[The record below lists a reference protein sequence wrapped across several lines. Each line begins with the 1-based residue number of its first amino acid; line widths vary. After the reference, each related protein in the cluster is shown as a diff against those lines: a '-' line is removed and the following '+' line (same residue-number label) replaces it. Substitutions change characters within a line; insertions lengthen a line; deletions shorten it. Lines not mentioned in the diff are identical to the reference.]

1 VSASARQT
9 YAAELPS
16 DTGIARSLAQAFEEA
31 VATGGTTLVAL
42 PAPVAPAEVL
52 IAGKTGDAVAWQA
65 PGDFELAALGTADV
79 ITGHG
84 QQRFQSVEAAGSALL
99 GRVRSFGV
107 LGAAPAAARLF
118 GGFSFRASEPR
129 LDFWRPLGEA
139 RFVLPELS
147 YVSEG
152 GQARL
157 VIAVTPHNAEHRS
170 NREQLVE
177 AALAALSTMRRPW
190 EPPSSARQAAV
201 ARHEGSAEAWSEQ
214 VEAIRAEIGRGHLEK
229 VVLARRVSL
238 ELAAEPDAG
247 VVLGRLLQEAPQCT
261 RFLFR
266 HAGVSFLGAT
276 PELLAR
282 KQGADFETAA
292 VAGSMSAQ
300 DREGAVRLLES
311 LKDHA
316 EHAFVVREIVR
327 ALSPFVRDLEHT
339 AEPELY
345 ELRHVLHLRTRVR
358 ATLSGSAHLLDLVE
372 RLHPTPAVGG
382 VPTARALEWLFAHE
396 PDERGWY
403 AGPIG
408 WFDANGDGEMA
419 VALRS
424 GVLHGRTA
432 HLYSGSGIVERS
444 TPAAELIETRWKL
457 ASLLAALG
465 VAD

>member
-1 VSASARQT
+1 MNASAQKA
-9 YAAELPS
+9 YPAELPS
-16 DTGIARSLAQAFEEA
+16 DAGVARSLLQAVEEA
-31 VATGGTTLVAL
+31 AAAGGTALIAL
-42 PAPVAPAEVL
+42 PAPIAPAETL
-52 IAGKTGDAVAWQA
+52 IAGKSGDAVAWQA
-65 PGDFELAALGTADV
+65 PGDFELAALGTAEV
-79 ITGHG
+79 VTGHG
-84 QQRFQSVEAAGSALL
+84 HERFPSVVATGNALL
-99 GRVRSFGV
+99 GRVRSLGV
-107 LGAAPAAARLF
+107 LGAGRVAPRLF
-118 GGFSFRASEPR
+118 GGFSFRASEPQ
-129 LDFWRPLGEA
+129 LEFWRPLGEA

-147 YVSEG
+147 YVNESG
-152 GQARL
+152 AARL
-157 VIAVTPHNAEHRS
+157 VVAVTPHNAERRAD
-170 NREQLVE
+170 REQLVE
-177 AALAALSTMRRPW
+177 AAIASLASLRRPL
-190 EPPSSARQAAV
+190 EPVPSVRQAAV
-201 ARHEGSAEAWSEQ
+201 ARREGSPEAWSEQ

-229 VVLARRVSL
+229 VVLARRVSVEL
-238 ELAAEPDAG
+238 EAEPDAG
-247 VVLGRLLQEAPQCT
+247 AVLGRLLQEAPQCT

-266 HAGVSFLGAT
+266 HAGVAFIGAT

-282 KQGADFETAA
+282 KHGAAFETAA
-292 VAGSMSAQ
+292 VAGSMSAR
-300 DREGAVRLLES
+300 DREGATRLLES

-316 EHAFVVREIVR
+316 EHGFVVREIVR

-358 ATLSGSAHLLDLVE
+358 ATLSGSPHLLDVVE

-382 VPTARALEWLFAHE
+382 VPTARALEWLFSHE

-444 TPAAELIETRWKL
+444 VPAAELTETRWKL
-457 ASLLAALG
+457 AALLAALG